1 MVRGLTG
8 TSLRDWRVLTF
19 SPWTVAPL
27 PTRLPSPQ
35 LLVRV
40 AHRVPLSFVWLTG
53 NRRYAFG
60 CVTVVPPASA
70 FQDAASL
77 REHASEIRHVHALP
91 VQCSLRQGV
100 RRQCDRSAGGV
111 VLENSLTVRRVKY
124 CTAVET
130 SEKII

>member
-1 MVRGLTG
+1 MDSR
-8 TSLRDWRVLTF
+8 
-19 SPWTVAPL
+19 TVADEAAFTAAPRTCGSSRAPEL
-27 PTRLPSPQ
+27 C
-35 LLVRV
+35 V
-40 AHRVPLSFVWLTG
+40 ADRG
-53 NRRYAFG
+53 NRHYAFG

-111 VLENSLTVRRVKY
+111 VLENSLTIRRVKY